1 MLQEKF
7 PVGDY
12 SEMILD
18 MRRRLESLHLM
29 CLNKRWIG
37 YQEEIAS
44 MNDSVY
50 CLQQWIQNEAN
61 KAA

>member
-1 MLQEKF
+1 MSQEKF
-7 PVGDY
+7 LVGDY

-18 MRRRLESLHLM
+18 LKQRLESLHLM

-37 YQEEIAS
+37 YQEEIAN
-44 MNDSVY
+44 MNDSIY
-50 CLQQWIQNEAN
+50 CLQQWIQHEAK

>member
-1 MLQEKF
+1 MSQPKF
-7 PVGDY
+7 MVEDY

-18 MRRRLESLHLM
+18 LRQRLDSLHLM
-29 CLNKRWIG
+29 CLNKHWTG
-37 YQEEIAS
+37 YQEEIAH

-50 CLQQWIQNEAN
+50 CLQQWMQNEAN

>member
-1 MLQEKF
+1 MSQEKF

-18 MRRRLESLHLM
+18 MRKRLESLHLM
-29 CLNKRWIG
+29 CLNKRFIG
-37 YQEEIAS
+37 YQEEIAN

-50 CLQQWIQNEAN
+50 FLQQWIQNEAN

>member
-1 MLQEKF
+1 
-7 PVGDY
+7 
-12 SEMILD
+12 MILD
-18 MRRRLESLHLM
+18 MRKRLESLHLM

-37 YQEEIAS
+37 YQEEIAN

>member
-1 MLQEKF
+1 MSQPKF
-7 PVGDY
+7 MVEDY

-18 MRRRLESLHLM
+18 LKQSLESLHLM
-29 CLNKRWIG
+29 CLNKQWKG
-37 YQEEIAS
+37 YQEQIAN

-50 CLQQWIQNEAN
+50 CLQQWMQNEAN